1 MVLWIL
7 LDGGPS
13 HNGPLLGL
21 LSQCGVVPWVP
32 ILIMKTQ
39 SRMKV
44 RVGPRLGWR
53 PSQTRKV
60 EGYFITVTSSE
71 A

>member
-44 RVGPRLGWR
+44 KVRVGPR
-53 PSQTRKV
+53 
-60 EGYFITVTSSE
+60 
-71 A
+71 